1 MTEEDWYVGA
11 RQGHTHM
18 VGWGG
23 LEVNGG
29 HVTAEDILNE
39 TNYDW
44 RSLVA
49 GVWISE
55 LLTAGAELPWPRA
68 QHALGCAYI
77 DVQQIIRLRNISL
90 TASNYS
96 EIFITVRAKPELTDF
111 SVVVEDR
118 RRAAVRTIKSNFQAY
133 SGTRIGEEGRR
144 SYIKYFLSIS
154 QFQYSERDQEGNE
167 SAVL

>member
-55 LLTAGAELPWPRA
+55 FLTAGAELPWPRA

-96 EIFITVRAKPELTDF
+96 EIFIKVREGERISFSYTTFDKPEDQSL
-111 SVVVEDR
+111 VV
-118 RRAAVRTIKSNFQAY
+118 
-133 SGTRIGEEGRR
+133 
-144 SYIKYFLSIS
+144 
-154 QFQYSERDQEGNE
+154 
-167 SAVL
+167 

>member
-55 LLTAGAELPWPRA
+55 FLTAGSELPWPRA

-77 DVQQIIRLRNISL
+77 DAQQIIRLRNISL

-96 EIFITVRAKPELTDF
+96 EIFITVRE
-111 SVVVEDR
+111 
-118 RRAAVRTIKSNFQAY
+118 
-133 SGTRIGEEGRR
+133 GERNKLLKHNNR
-144 SYIKYFLSIS
+144 
-154 QFQYSERDQEGNE
+154 
-167 SAVL
+167 

>member
-55 LLTAGAELPWPRA
+55 LLTAGAELAWPRA
-68 QHALGCAYI
+68 QHALG
-77 DVQQIIRLRNISL
+77 SHH
-90 TASNYS
+90 
-96 EIFITVRAKPELTDF
+96 F
-111 SVVVEDR
+111 SGAR
-118 RRAAVRTIKSNFQAY
+118 GLSARPPFPR
-133 SGTRIGEEGRR
+133 GR
-144 SYIKYFLSIS
+144 
-154 QFQYSERDQEGNE
+154 
-167 SAVL
+167 V